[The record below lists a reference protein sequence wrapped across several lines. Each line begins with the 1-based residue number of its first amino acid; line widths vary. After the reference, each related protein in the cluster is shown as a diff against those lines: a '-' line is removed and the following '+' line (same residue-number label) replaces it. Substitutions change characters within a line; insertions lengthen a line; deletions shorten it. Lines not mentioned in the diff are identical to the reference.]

1 MISQTKVSFDEH
13 TIKDLL
19 MILDMF
25 RAMKNSTL
33 SRETAF
39 AVNVGAS
46 SKATEATWHVLE
58 PSDVISIIG
67 MLNGGS
73 ATSAIGNI
81 GAASVVGGG
90 VPETKSE

>member
-1 MISQTKVSFDEH
+1 
-13 TIKDLL
+13 
-19 MILDMF
+19 MF
-25 RAMKNSTL
+25 RAMKDSSL

-46 SKATEATWHVLE
+46 SKTTEAAWHVLE

-73 ATSAIGNI
+73 TSSAIGNV
-81 GAASVVGGG
+81 GAVSVVAGE
-90 VPETKSE
+90 VPEPKA